1 MSGEDDGTQR
11 YREAPEPLSAER
23 LQPVRLRDVKAA
35 IAEPDRTRY
44 AHVRLIGEGGMGTVD
59 LVRDARI
66 GRDVAQKRIVGDLV
80 GDAETMARF
89 EREIQLQGQL
99 EHPAIVPV
107 YDTGIGADGA
117 PWFTMKRV
125 RGDSL
130 SDVLHTMAEG
140 GATRFSRRKLLV
152 AFSQLCLAV
161 HYAHERGVVHRDIKP
176 NNVMLGAYGEV
187 YLLDWGVAKVAGEPE
202 EDLRSSERAIRV
214 KRGEALTEVGDVM
227 GTPSTMAPEQAI
239 GATVDA
245 RTDVYALGAVLFWI
259 LTLEPLHP
267 MGELDD
273 VIAKIVRGVEC
284 RPSVRA
290 PTKDVPPELERIVV
304 DATMVDPHQRLASA
318 LELHERI
325 EAYLDGDRDL
335 SLRRESARRHAES
348 AKKEAD
354 ALLSSTA
361 PLASSEEDVRA
372 RALREVGRA
381 LAFDPE
387 NREALA
393 TMVRLLTT
401 PPKEPPAEVLAE
413 IEAHNVR
420 RVRLG
425 AIACVIVY
433 AYISLNAITTW
444 QLGVKDPKA
453 VLIAHVLWG
462 AALIASGVTVFRP
475 SYAMLMTVFAI
486 GVTASLYVTGVYG
499 PYLLVPVLLTMH
511 GVLFAQA
518 SSRRVRLTVV
528 IATSLA
534 WTLSVFGELNG
545 LFPKVVQYI
554 DGNMVMRSPVL
565 GFPQGQTTFYLY
577 AATLAAIVG
586 PGLVVSALRG
596 AGKKNEDAM
605 RIQAWQLRRLVPEEK
620 PEKS

>member
-1 MSGEDDGTQR
+1 M
-11 YREAPEPLSAER
+11 SAER
-23 LQPVRLRDVKAA
+23 PQPVRLRDAKTAA
-35 IAEPDRTRY
+35 DLERSRY
-44 AHVRLIGEGGMGTVD
+44 EHVRVIGEGGMGTVS

-66 GRDVAQKRIVGDLV
+66 GRDVAQKRIVGDLL
-80 GDAETMARF
+80 GDPETMARF

-107 YDTGIGADGA
+107 YDAGIGADGT
-117 PWFTMKRV
+117 PYFTMKRV

-130 SDVLHTMAEG
+130 SDVLHKLADGEP
-140 GATRFSRRKLLV
+140 TRFSRRKLLA

-176 NNVMLGAYGEV
+176 NNIMLGSYGEV

-202 EDLRSSERAIRV
+202 EDLRSSERALRV

-267 MGELDD
+267 QGELDD
-273 VIAKIVRGVEC
+273 VIEKIVRGVEC

-290 PTKDVPPELERIVV
+290 PHIDVPPELEEIVV
-304 DATMVDPHQRLASA
+304 DATRVDPHQRLASA
-318 LELHERI
+318 LALHERV

-335 SLRRESARRHAES
+335 SLRREGARRHADA

-354 ALLSSTA
+354 DLFAAKSST
-361 PLASSEEDVRA
+361 SGDEEAVRS

-381 LAFDPE
+381 LALDPE
-387 NREALA
+387 NREALG

-401 PPKEPPAEVLAE
+401 PPKTPPAEVVAE
-413 IEAHNVR
+413 IDTNNTR
-420 RVRLG
+420 RIRLG
-425 AIACVIVY
+425 AIACVLVY
-433 AYISLNAITTW
+433 GYISLNAITTW

-453 VLIAHVLWG
+453 VLVAHLLWG
-462 AALIASGVTVFRP
+462 SALVASGITVFRP
-475 SYAMLMTVFAI
+475 SYRLLLTVFAI
-486 GVTASLYVTGVYG
+486 GLCASVYVTGVYG
-499 PYLLVPVLLTMH
+499 PYLLVPVFLTMH

-518 SSRRVRLTVV
+518 SSRKVRLSVV

-545 LFPKVVQYI
+545 VFPKVVQYV
-554 DGNMVMRSPVL
+554 DGNMLMRSPVL
-565 GFPQGQTTFYLY
+565 VFPQAQTTFYLY

-586 PGLVVSALRG
+586 PGLVVSALR
-596 AGKKNEDAM
+596 AAAQKNEDAM
-605 RIQAWQLRRLVPEEK
+605 RVQAWQLRRLVPEETK
-620 PEKS
+620 EGAGK

>member
-1 MSGEDDGTQR
+1 MAGEDHGTHH
-11 YREAPEPLSAER
+11 AEPLSAER
-23 LQPVRLRDVKAA
+23 PQPVRLRDATAA
-35 IAEPDRTRY
+35 IAELDRARY

-107 YDTGIGADGA
+107 YDAGIGADGA

-130 SDVLHTMAEG
+130 ADVLHTMAEG
-140 GATRFSRRKLLV
+140 GPTRFSRRKLLV

-304 DATMVDPHQRLASA
+304 DATKVDPHHRLASA
-318 LELHERI
+318 LELHDRV

-335 SLRRESARRHAES
+335 SLRRDSARRHSES

-354 ALLSSTA
+354 LLLSSTT
-361 PLASSEEDVRA
+361 PLSSTDEEAVRG

-425 AIACVIVY
+425 GIACVIVY

-444 QLGVKDPKA
+444 QLGVKDAKA
-453 VLIAHVLWG
+453 VLIAHILWG
-462 AALIASGVTVFRP
+462 AALIASGITVFRP

-486 GVTASLYVTGVYG
+486 GITASVYVTGVYG

-545 LFPKVVQYI
+545 LFPKVVRYV
-554 DGNMVMRSPVL
+554 DGNMVMTSPVL

-605 RIQAWQLRRLVPEEK
+605 RIQAWQLRRLVPEDT
-620 PEKS
+620 PPVP

>member
-1 MSGEDDGTQR
+1 MSGEHDGTHN
-11 YREAPEPLSAER
+11 AEPLSAER
-23 LQPVRLRDVKAA
+23 PQPVRLRDAKAA
-35 IAEPDRTRY
+35 IAELDRTRY
-44 AHVRLIGEGGMGTVD
+44 EHVRLIGEGGMGTVD

-107 YDTGIGADGA
+107 YDAGIGADGA

-140 GATRFSRRKLLV
+140 GPTRFSRRKLLV

-214 KRGEALTEVGDVM
+214 KRGEQLTEVGDVM

-239 GATVDA
+239 GASVDA

-273 VIAKIVRGVEC
+273 VIEKIVRGVEC

-290 PTKDVPPELERIVV
+290 PSKDVPPELEQIVV
-304 DATMVDPHQRLASA
+304 DATKVDPHQRLASA
-318 LELHERI
+318 RELHERV

-354 ALLSSTA
+354 ALLSTTA
-361 PLASSEEDVRA
+361 PPSSTDEEATRA

-413 IEAHNVR
+413 IETHNVR

-425 AIACVIVY
+425 GIACVIVY
-433 AYISLNAITTW
+433 GYISLNAITTW
-444 QLGVKDPKA
+444 QLGVKDAKA
-453 VLIAHVLWG
+453 VLIAHILWG

-486 GVTASLYVTGVYG
+486 GVTASVYVTGVYG

-518 SSRRVRLTVV
+518 SSRRVRLAVV

-534 WTLSVFGELNG
+534 WTLSVFGEMNG
-545 LFPKVVQYI
+545 LFPKVVQYV

-605 RIQAWQLRRLVPEEK
+605 RVQAWQLRRLVPEERS
-620 PEKS
+620 EK